1 MIEMTGKIKT
11 HLPIDNNDGR
21 IRAVFFD
28 KIECEEYNS
37 FLSQK
42 YGEMVEG
49 DPEMIRFVWEPIDNY
64 SLVFE
69 AIFKLVEQVISEPYP
84 HR

>member
-1 MIEMTGKIKT
+1 MIGNVKA
-11 HLPIDNNDGR
+11 HLAIDNNDGR
-21 IRAVFFD
+21 IKAIFLN
-28 KIECEEYNS
+28 KIEYEEYNN
-37 FLSQK
+37 LMSQK

-64 SLVFE
+64 SLVFG
-69 AIFKLVEQVISEPYP
+69 AIFKLVEQVLSELYS